1 MTEGI
6 RNPVNLQ
13 SLLPLLPAEEEFA
26 RRLGEGKPCQ
36 VGNGKLP
43 KPEERIESGDAA
55 NVVRPEVIRFF
66 VCGGNSDRPV
76 RGSFVALM
84 GAWIPDDGE
93 LDLTHAEIPHALIF
107 SNCHFAVAA
116 TMPHMACR
124 ALTLNGSRLARGLMA
139 DGLKV
144 KGSLFLCDG
153 FSAEGE
159 VRLFGASIDKDFSC
173 QGGKFHNPGGDA
185 LAADG
190 MTTRGGVLLGRG
202 FSAEGRVRLL
212 CADIDKLLNCAG
224 GEFCNPG
231 GDALL
236 AAGMTTRGDVFL
248 DGVSAKGKV
257 DLFGAKIGG
266 QFSCAGGK
274 FVDSGPTGC
283 ALVANEITTGGD
295 VRLVRGFSA
304 NGEVQMLG
312 AKIGGQFSCAGGKFV
327 SPDSSRCAL
336 NADRI
341 TTGGDAV
348 LGGGFSAEGEVR
360 LLGANIGRALFC
372 VGGKFCNPSGNAIAA
387 DGITAKG
394 GVYLNDG
401 FSAEGAV
408 RLPGANVGANF
419 SCENGRF
426 VNSDPEGCALF
437 ADRITTEGSML
448 LTGDF
453 SSEVRLPSAKI
464 GGDLEC
470 VGRLNNPAGMALNAQ
485 NAKVVGGLLWCMS
498 GNGVV
503 DLGHAKAGVL
513 VDVSDSWNSF
523 KVNLVGFDYG
533 QFYDPVGV
541 KFRAAWLGNRPA
553 DMPFSPLPYEQ
564 AAKVLRAMGKDIDAW
579 DIEREKRRLER
590 AERDSNNAPKVP
602 LLQRLWGRTID
613 ALTDFV
619 YRPWKTLGWA
629 APIVLAGALLFHFA
643 DENGRMV
650 PHQPVVLAN
659 AEYKSEMARATGN
672 GGQCRDGPKPT
683 EAVARV
689 FPDYPEF
696 NAAVYSLDVFIP
708 FFALHQEPYWYPKPR
723 EMDGW
728 FLRRVLPFWY
738 WLEIGFG
745 WILTSLFLLS
755 VTGVLRPRQSSGEKG

>member
-1 MTEGI
+1 MTQGVL
-6 RNPVNLQ
+6 NPVDLR
-13 SLLPLLPAEEEFA
+13 SLLPLLPAEQEFA
-26 RRLGEGKPCQ
+26 RCLSEGKPCQ

-66 VCGGNSDRPV
+66 ACGGNSDRPV

-93 LDLTHAEIPHALIF
+93 LDLTHAEIPYALIF

-144 KGSLFLCDG
+144 KGGLFLCDG

-159 VRLFGASIDKDFSC
+159 VRLFGASIGKDFSC

-212 CADIDKLLNCAG
+212 CADIDRLLNCMG
-224 GEFCNPG
+224 GKFCNPG
-231 GDALL
+231 EDALL
-236 AAGMTTRGDVFL
+236 ATGMTTRGDVFL
-248 DGVSAKGKV
+248 DGVSAKGTV

-304 NGEVQMLG
+304 NGEVQLLG
-312 AKIGGQFSCAGGKFV
+312 ANIGGNLDCGGGKFV
-327 SPDSSRCAL
+327 SPDSSKCAL

-394 GVYLNDG
+394 GVYLSDG

-408 RLPGANVGANF
+408 RLLGANIGANF

-426 VNSDPEGCALF
+426 ANSDPEGCALF
-437 ADRITTEGSML
+437 ADRIATEGSVL
-448 LTGDF
+448 LTGHF
-453 SSEVRLPSAKI
+453 SSGVRLPSAKI
-464 GGDLEC
+464 GGDLDC
-470 VGRLNNPAGMALNAQ
+470 AGGWLSSPAGMALSAQ
-485 NAKVVGGLLWCMS
+485 NAKVVGGLMWHMAGS
-498 GNGVV
+498 GVV
-503 DLGHAKAGVL
+503 DFGHAKAGVL

-533 QFYDPVGV
+533 QFYDPVDV
-541 KFRAAWLGNRPA
+541 KFRAAWLANRP
-553 DMPFSPLPYEQ
+553 DDTPFSPLPYEQ
-564 AAKVLRAMGKDIDAW
+564 AAKVLFEMGHANAAREILLEK
-579 DIEREKRRLER
+579 ERGLSKHGKWKWWQKPLRWLWEK
-590 AERDSNNAPKVP
+590 
-602 LLQRLWGRTID
+602 
-613 ALTDFV
+613 
-619 YRPWKTLGWA
+619 
-629 APIVLAGALLFHFA
+629 LAGYGYQPARTFVAGLIVIALGFGVFGLA
-643 DENGRMV
+643 DYHSNIV
-650 PHQPVVLAN
+650 PTHPVVTLSEDYKAKV
-659 AEYKSEMARATGN
+659 APDGDLRPTRAVPPEYPAFN
-672 GGQCRDGPKPT
+672 P
-683 EAVARV
+683 VV
-689 FPDYPEF
+689 F
-696 NAAVYSLDVFIP
+696 SLDVFTP
-708 FFALHQEPYWYPKPR
+708 AAVFHQEDSWGPR
-723 EMDGW
+723 SGGGDWLSPDFDILWLLTG
-728 FLRRVLPFWY
+728 WY
-738 WLEIGFG
+738 WFQVAAG
-745 WILTSLFLLS
+745 WVLVPLFVLS